1 MVTVRFRGRFRCQ
14 RIIDSWLPVQ
24 DPRGSGA
31 GCRCT
36 THDLIFISNF
46 ALFSVFKKILFNVNH
61 FVIISRFFLHHC
73 IVQRFRQS
81 LVEDANK
88 VVDIN

>member
-61 FVIISRFFLHHC
+61 FVIISRFFYITVLC
-73 IVQRFRQS
+73 SASVKA
-81 LVEDANK
+81 LLK
-88 VVDIN
+88 MLTKL